1 MAEPGEDRPNL
12 GEAMRRKTL
21 DALLTTAGLV
31 VAAVLLIA
39 GGLLT
44 YGHSF
49 VHNEV
54 KTQLAAQQI
63 FFPAAGSAGL
73 QDPAIKPYL
82 TKYAGKQ
89 LLDGPEAKAFA
100 DHYIAVHLKAAGG
113 NQTYAQLSAAAQ
125 KDPNNTVLAGK
136 VATAF
141 KGETLRGLL
150 LNAYAFDTMGQLA
163 LIAAIVSFSGAG
175 LMLLLCAAGFVHLR
189 RQPRDVSAVVTTRT
203 PTTV

>member
-1 MAEPGEDRPNL
+1 
-12 GEAMRRKTL
+12 MRRRTL
-21 DALLTTAGLV
+21 DALLTTGGLV

-63 FFPAAGSAGL
+63 FFPAAGSPGL
-73 QDPAIKPYL
+73 ADPAIKPYL

-89 LLDGPEAKAFA
+89 LLTGVEAKAFA
-100 DHYIAVHLKAAGG
+100 DHYIAVHLKAIGG
-113 NQTYAQLSAAAQ
+113 GKTYSQLSAEAIAAPT
-125 KDPNNTVLAGK
+125 DTVLAGK
-136 VATAF
+136 VATVF

-150 LNAYAFDTMGQLA
+150 LNAYAFDTMGTLA
-163 LIAAIVSFSGAG
+163 LIAAIVAFSGAG
-175 LMLLLCAAGFVHLR
+175 LMLVLSGLGFLHLR
-189 RQPRDVSAVVTTRT
+189 KVSRQTDRVAVDRT

>member
-1 MAEPGEDRPNL
+1 
-12 GEAMRRKTL
+12 MRRKTL
-21 DALLTTAGLV
+21 DALLTTGGLV

-63 FFPAAGSAGL
+63 YFPAAGSAGL

-113 NQTYAQLSAAAQ
+113 GKTYAQLSTAAQ
-125 KDPNNTVLAGK
+125 ADPTNTVLAGQ

-141 KGETLRGLL
+141 KGETLRGML

-163 LIAAIVSFSGAG
+163 LIAAIVAFGGAG
-175 LMLLLCAAGFVHLR
+175 LMLLLSILGFVHLR
-189 RQPRDVSAVVTTRT
+189 KENHSTDSVVKTRKHI
-203 PTTV
+203 TV